1 MTYIGRSRGCSHIY
15 RRTAEEGE
23 GREREKGERVA
34 ELREREREFARD
46 SQKSAGKGERGSL
59 PGFNE
64 ARDNYKRKH
73 KRILLTRE

>member
-1 MTYIGRSRGCSHIY
+1 MVGVVDAAIFIDERLRKEKG
-15 RRTAEEGE
+15 
-23 GREREKGERVA
+23 EREKGERVA

-46 SQKSAGKGERGSL
+46 SEKSAGKGERGSL

>member
-1 MTYIGRSRGCSHIY
+1 MDAAIFID
-15 RRTAEEGE
+15 
-23 GREREKGERVA
+23 ERLRKEKGERERRGERAA

-46 SQKSAGKGERGSL
+46 SEKSAGKGERGSL